1 MEPTLY
7 RAQASR
13 IYLWFVVNRVTY
25 GESLP
30 LFVWNQLTL
39 NHYSYEIEIAAIPV
53 ARF

>member
-25 GESLP
+25 GEGLR
-30 LFVWNQLTL
+30 LLRLGRTNFKK
-39 NHYSYEIEIAAIPV
+39 YRI
-53 ARF
+53 

>member
-25 GESLP
+25 GDSLR
-30 LFVWNQLTL
+30 LLL
-39 NHYSYEIEIAAIPV
+39 YSKYT
-53 ARF
+53 FKH